1 MPSRGEYWAA
11 SNAVALS
18 TTVQAGA
25 LRDKAG
31 HQQQSW
37 CGWGTSR
44 TLFSVPG
51 GARKEL
57 DAGKASSAPYLLFWI
72 LSLGL
77 NGTKKGSLSPAVAE
91 KKMEMFR
98 ICPVAWIGYF
108 GKHFLHQDF
117 LYFTTHATVSI
128 GQLTTTKECNENST
142 LTMVKYKA
150 ECFEIP
156 CKPLCCWMLFVIW
169 KKRDEGRKE
178 FEDKAT
184 YVG

>member
-1 MPSRGEYWAA
+1 MPSRGEYWAG

-18 TTVQAGA
+18 TTVQVV

-31 HQQQSW
+31 EHQQQSW

-44 TLFSVPG
+44 FLFPVPR
-51 GARKEL
+51 GARKGL

-77 NGTKKGSLSPAVAE
+77 NGTKKGSRSPAVAE
-91 KKMEMFR
+91 KKIEMFR
-98 ICPVAWIGYF
+98 ICPVARMGYV

-117 LYFTTHATVSI
+117 LYFTTHSTVSI
-128 GQLTTTKECNENST
+128 GRLTTTKECNETST
-142 LTMVKYKA
+142 LSMVKFKA

-156 CKPLCCWMLFVIW
+156 CKPLCCLMLFVCNLERREM
-169 KKRDEGRKE
+169 KGERNLKTKLHM
-178 FEDKAT
+178 
-184 YVG
+184 